1 MLVESVVCTVY
12 SGNFQSLLDER
23 MGIRRRN
30 KYLLSAHRVLGIVLG
45 MYYMLG
51 LFYLLLTMVL

>member
-12 SGNFQSLLDER
+12 NGNYQSLLGER
-23 MGIRRRN
+23 MGVRGRN

-45 MYYMLG
+45 MYYMLE
-51 LFYLLLTMVL
+51 LFYLVLTMVL